1 MKIIILS
8 LLGWNKKYWV
18 GLEPAAS
25 QTAVICDHLI
35 HCRVYGSC
43 YLTIVHVFR
52 DIQEKTIL
60 KKYKKMVLKY
70 LSFKRILNASKEKRQ
85 NIYKGIEIK
94 LDSEFSTATLDDWEL
109 LKPSQCFLTKGSLIT
124 TLFKLCKI
132 YWLQNF
138 LQGNKDL
145 L

>member
-43 YLTIVHVFR
+43 YLTILNVFR

-94 LDSEFSTATLDDWEL
+94 LESEFSTATLDDWKL
-109 LKPSQCFLTKGSLIT
+109 LKPPQCFLTKGSLIT
-124 TLFKLCKI
+124 TIFKLCKI